1 MIFVAFGGFL
11 GAIARFSISEW
22 IKKQLNRPGFVAT
35 FFINGVGSFLLGLC
49 MGYGVNDEIQNLLCI
64 GFLGAFTTFSTF
76 SFEVVQL
83 LENHKYRMAFF
94 YLFGSLLLGILM
106 ATGGFFIH
114 FL

>member
-11 GAIARFSISEW
+11 GAISRFSISEW

-35 FFINGVGSFLLGLC
+35 FIINCVGSFFLGLC
-49 MGYGVNDEIQNLLCI
+49 MRLGVNGEVQNLICI

-83 LENHKYRMAFF
+83 LESQKYRIAFF
-94 YLFGSLLLGILM
+94 YLLGSLSLGILM
-106 ATGGFFIH
+106 ATAGFFIP
-114 FL
+114 F